1 MSDYTPM
8 MDQYLKIKE
17 QYNDTVLFYRLGD
30 FYEMFFDDAK
40 LASKE
45 LELTLTGRDCGKKE
59 RAPMCGVP
67 YHSSEAYIARLVNRG
82 YKVAICE
89 QTDEL
94 DLENKIVNREVIKI
108 VTPGTL
114 TDSAALDEQKN
125 NYICSLIATSEA
137 IGVTFADVS
146 TGELFATQI
155 KEKRYD
161 KVINELGKFVP
172 TEVLISSKTQKI
184 KEINNFLTKRL
195 ECMQTPCQ
203 EIDFIEASNIVRSHF
218 QEKCNDVDFE
228 KWEGAITSVAVLLN
242 YLNNTQKTQLLH
254 INELKLYEQS
264 QTMDIDLSTR
274 RNLEL
279 TETLRSKDKK
289 GSLLWVLDKTK
300 TAVGHRLLQQYI
312 EQPLINIVAI
322 NNRLNTVS
330 ELNDNHI
337 VRQEV
342 TELLDKTYDVQRL
355 MSRIALGSANAKDL
369 LSLYQTISLF
379 PDIRRL
385 ISGFTTAFIKE
396 IYNDID
402 ELSDISNL
410 IGSAIKDESPVTIKE
425 GGMIKRGYNSELDEL
440 LEILDNTSAVI
451 RKIENE
457 EREKTGIKNLKIS
470 YNRVFGYFIEVT
482 NSYKEL
488 VPEEYIR
495 KQTLTN
501 CERYITQEIKEL
513 EYKILSAKERVFS
526 LEYELFIDVR
536 DKVASQITRI
546 QRAAHGIAKLDV
558 MCSFSEVSQKNN
570 YVRPEIDNESIINI
584 KDGRHPVVEK
594 MLGGSM
600 FVANDIYLDNKEDIL
615 HLITGP
621 NMAGKS
627 TFMRQVAIIT
637 IMAQIG
643 CFVPASYARIG
654 IVDKIFTRV
663 GASDD
668 LAAGQS
674 TFMVEMS
681 EVAYILKNATKKSL
695 LIFDEIGRGTST
707 FDGMSIARAVL
718 EYVVDKKKIGAKTL
732 FATHYHELT
741 DIEGKI
747 EGVKNYNV
755 VVKKKGDDIT
765 FLRKIVRGGTDDS
778 YGIEVAKIAGIP
790 NAVIQRAKEI
800 LKSIESEQPDFETN
814 KATVSYIEKEE
825 DMQISFE
832 STINE
837 SIIQKIKDTDVNV
850 LSPIEALNLL
860 YEIKKDLI

>member
-1 MSDYTPM
+1 VKEFTPM
-8 MDQYLKIKE
+8 MRQYLEIKE
-17 QYNDTVLFYRLGD
+17 QYKDTVLFYRLGD

-45 LELTLTGRDCGKKE
+45 LELTLTGRDCGQEE

-67 YHSSEAYIARLVNRG
+67 FHSSDGYIARLVNKG

-89 QTDEL
+89 QTEDPSQAKGL
-94 DLENKIVNREVIKI
+94 VKREVVKI

-114 TDSAALDEQKN
+114 TDTEALDEKKN
-125 NYICSLIATSEA
+125 NYICALISRADGTG
-137 IGVTFADVS
+137 ITFADVS

-155 KEKRYD
+155 TEKRYD
-161 KVINELGKFVP
+161 KIINELGKFTP
-172 TEVLISSKTQKI
+172 SEVVITSQTQKI
-184 KEINNFLTKRL
+184 KEINAFLSKRL
-195 ECMQTPCQ
+195 ECMQTISQ
-203 EIDFIEASNIVRSHF
+203 EIGDSEASNIVRSHF
-218 QEKCNDVDFE
+218 QDKCKDIDFE
-228 KWEGAITSVAVLLN
+228 KWSPAIYSVAVLLN
-242 YLNNTQKTQLLH
+242 YLNNTQKTELSH
-254 INELKLYEQS
+254 INELKLYEQA

-279 TETLRSKDKK
+279 TETMRNKEKK
-289 GSLLWVLDKTK
+289 GSLLWVLDRTK
-300 TAVGHRLLQQYI
+300 TAMGSRLMKKYI
-312 EQPLINIVAI
+312 EQPLINIVTI
-322 NNRLNTVS
+322 NNRLNAVS

-337 VRQEV
+337 TRQEIS
-342 TELLDKTYDVQRL
+342 ELLNSTYDIERL

-379 PDIRRL
+379 PDIRKM
-385 ISGFTTAFIKE
+385 ISGFTTALINE

-402 ELSDISNL
+402 NLDDISQL
-410 IGSAIKDESPVTIKE
+410 IGSAIVKEPPFSIRE

-440 LEILDNTSAVI
+440 IDIVNNVSDVI
-451 RKIENE
+451 KRTEN
-457 EREKTGIKNLKIS
+457 REKERTGIKNLKIS
-470 YNRVFGYFIEVT
+470 YNRVFGYYIEVT

-495 KQTLTN
+495 KQTLAN
-501 CERYITQEIKEL
+501 CERYITQELKEL
-513 EYKILSAKERVFS
+513 EDKILSAKERIYT
-526 LEYELFIDVR
+526 LEYELFIDLR
-536 DKVASQITRI
+536 NKIASQIRRI
-546 QRAAHGIAKLDV
+546 QRAAYGIAKLDV
-558 MCSFSEVSQKNN
+558 MCSFSETAQKNN
-570 YVRPEIDNESIINI
+570 YVRPEMDCENIINI

-600 FVANDIYLDNKEDIL
+600 FVANDIYLDNKDENL
-615 HLITGP
+615 HIITGP

-637 IMAQIG
+637 VMAQIG
-643 CFVPASYARIG
+643 SFVPASYARIG

-718 EYVVDKKKIGAKTL
+718 EYVADKKKIGAKTL

-741 DIEGKI
+741 DLEGKL

-790 NAVIQRAKEI
+790 NAVIERAKEI
-800 LKSIESEQPDFETN
+800 LKSIESEQEIPEKKKST
-814 KATVSYIEKEE
+814 AVHIEEDD

-832 STINE
+832 STINDT
-837 SIIQKIKDTDVNV
+837 IIQKLKDTDVNV

-860 YEIKKDLI
+860 YEIKKEII